1 MLVVKHT
8 KYIWISALLLHHLT
22 VQMSWID
29 TAWNS
34 FLFMLWT
41 VLYWR
46 RVCQCSAIL
55 TAICFIG
62 NVYLF
67 FQGVDA
73 SLIPTISFP
82 AFATHEEVLCVETKA
97 NVVHRLKG
105 RYGFKRFCRDGYKC
119 VLEDSNRRHY
129 RNGETKVTR
138 MNCCM
143 GLV

>member
-1 MLVVKHT
+1 LK
-8 KYIWISALLLHHLT
+8 
-22 VQMSWID
+22 
-29 TAWNS
+29 
-34 FLFMLWT
+34 
-41 VLYWR
+41 
-46 RVCQCSAIL
+46 
-55 TAICFIG
+55 

-119 VLEDSNRRHY
+119 VLEDSKRRHY

-138 MNCCM
+138 MNPCM